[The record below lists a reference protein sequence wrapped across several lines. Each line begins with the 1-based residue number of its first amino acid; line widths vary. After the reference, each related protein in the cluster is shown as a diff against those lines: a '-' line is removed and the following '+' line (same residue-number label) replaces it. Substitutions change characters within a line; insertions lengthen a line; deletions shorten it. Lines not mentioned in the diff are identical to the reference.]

1 MTISEEKKCVTI
13 FVISDSA
20 GETASKLAA
29 ASMAQYPTVDF
40 TLLINFS
47 MSINCSILTF

>member
-1 MTISEEKKCVTI
+1 MTISEEKCVTI

-29 ASMAQYPTVDF
+29 ASIPVPH
-40 TLLINFS
+40 
-47 MSINCSILTF
+47 C

>member
-40 TLLINFS
+40 TLIRR
-47 MSINCSILTF
+47 TFVKDED